1 MTVDYIGTDTAEMVL
16 ENGKKMELLWGD
28 RVEVYDDADPA
39 TVKARGKK
47 GTLAKKYL
55 GGKSLLELYFIDVG
69 QGDGVLIKSPD
80 DRHILIDGGY
90 ERRKQPTGKNA
101 ADFVDWKFFKDYGR
115 DEIALDMII
124 ASHNDADHYGG
135 LWDLLNPDEKARAEL
150 DTKKVTVE
158 RFCHAGVSW
167 WVKGDSGR
175 WIGAVDA
182 EKEYLIQ
189 LLGDRQAMNAA
200 LQDDADQKL
209 QGEWAKFLKCV
220 GLAQRQDG
228 QPTGVQRLSS
238 KSGYL
243 PGFEP
248 GGGKPVIKI
257 LGPVEHNVTGSPAL
271 RRFNSSDSI
280 NVNGNSILLQLV
292 YGKVRL
298 LLTGDLN
305 KESQQ
310 ALLEAY
316 SDNLAEFACD
326 VAKACHHGSDDVSY
340 KFLSA
345 MSPSVTVISSGD
357 CEGHDHPRPG
367 IIAASATTGHLQI
380 DTDADRIVTPLIYIT
395 ELVRSLGLGRPEK
408 LEIDKDQAVTGAAL
422 ARCEVECKQVDAG
435 ALNAKSKTKK
445 LDSNCRIVTDLV
457 YGLVNV
463 RTDGEKILCAT
474 LNEADATWQVKTVE
488 SRF

>member
-1 MTVDYIGTDTAEMVL
+1 MTVDYIVTDTAVMKL
-16 ENGKKMELLWGD
+16 ETGKEMELLWGD
-28 RVEVYDDADPA
+28 RVEVYDTADPA
-39 TVKARGKK
+39 SVKARGRK
-47 GTLAKKYL
+47 GTLERKYL

-69 QGDGVLIKSPD
+69 QGDGVLIRTPD

-115 DEIALDMII
+115 DEIVLDMII

-150 DTKKVTVE
+150 DAKKVTVE
-158 RFCHAGVSW
+158 KFCHAGVSW
-167 WVKGDSGR
+167 WVKGEGKR
-175 WIGAVDA
+175 WIGAIDA
-182 EKEYLIQ
+182 EKKYLLQ
-189 LLGDRQAMNAA
+189 LLGGRPEMMAA
-200 LQDDADQKL
+200 LEDDATQKL

-220 GLAQRQDG
+220 GQAQRQDG
-228 QPTGVQRLSS
+228 QPTEVVRLSN
-238 KSGYL
+238 KTGYL
-243 PGFEP
+243 PGFEF
-248 GGGKPVIKI
+248 GEGKPAIKV
-257 LGPVEHNVTGSPAL
+257 LGPIEHVSAGIPAL
-271 RRFNSSDSI
+271 RRYNSSDSI
-280 NVNGNSILLQLV
+280 NVNGNSILLQIV

-316 SDNLAEFACD
+316 SDNLTEFECD

-345 MSPSVTVISSGD
+345 MSPAVTVISSGD

-367 IIAASATTGHLQI
+367 IIAASATTGYRQI
-380 DTDADRIVTPLIYIT
+380 DTEEDRIVTPLIYIT
-395 ELVRSLGLGRPEK
+395 ELVRSLGLGKPEK
-408 LEIDKDQAVTGAAL
+408 LVVDKDQAITGAAL
-422 ARCEVECKQVDAG
+422 SRCAVECKQVDAG
-435 ALNAKSKTKK
+435 ALGATSKTKK
-445 LDSNCRIVTDLV
+445 LDSNCRIVTNLI

-463 RTDGEKILCAT
+463 RTDGKKILCAT
-474 LNEADATWQVKTVE
+474 LNEADTTWQVKTVE